1 MRGEVHIVNG
11 LDDGAEGGAVIN
23 LQRGAIKEQ
32 FAGFGKPRQ
41 FMKAFDGGTDGVKKL
56 IASEVTK
63 FPQA

>member
-1 MRGEVHIVNG
+1 MNG
-11 LDDGAEGGAVIN
+11 LDDGAEGGAVVN
-23 LQRGAIKEQ
+23 LERGAIEKQ
-32 FAGFGKPRQ
+32 LAGFGKPRQ